1 MLYSGT
7 TFTTATK
14 TRLTNHKAEEK
25 QSIPTVFLLKF
36 HCSVLNIFIGS
47 RKKCWNLL
55 FPFCFVIG
63 QLCLAAPVTVVAL

>member
-7 TFTTATK
+7 TVTTATK

-36 HCSVLNIFIGS
+36 PCSVLNIFIG
-47 RKKCWNLL
+47 
-55 FPFCFVIG
+55 
-63 QLCLAAPVTVVAL
+63 